1 MVDLNCIVSRI
12 DVVDGVAKT
21 DKLLLDT
28 RRLTIAGSGALD
40 LNTER
45 LDLLLSPNPKQASL
59 VSLANPVRV
68 TGTLTAP
75 HVTVTKLPRRWT
87 TATSGLLAGLVNPAF
102 LLLAFS
108 DIGSGNGNPCAV
120 AIERRDS
127 TPNVELQRRSI
138 LQRFRNLF

>member
-1 MVDLNCIVSRI
+1 MIDLNCIVSHI
-12 DVVDGVAKT
+12 DVADGVAKT

-40 LNTER
+40 LGTER

-68 TGTLTAP
+68 TGTLAAP
-75 HVTVTKLPRRWT
+75 NVAVTKLPRRWT

-108 DIGSGNGNPCAV
+108 DIGSGNGNPCISAV
-120 AIERRDS
+120 EQRDS
-127 TPNVELQRRSI
+127 SPDVEFQRRGI